1 MGMFIGVYELDG
13 KTNFGIYN
21 YGKNVYGGYNA
32 GWDLWHE
39 ETFSPEVNVIGIL
52 DFKISGKTYEERKAS
67 AEDLAKEWQ
76 LYYSYYEWSYGELG
90 AIYDYFTTIGKRYGL
105 LRVFKENAI
114 C

>member
-1 MGMFIGVYELDG
+1 MFIGVYELEG
-13 KTNFGIYN
+13 KTNFGIYFT
-21 YGKNVYGGYNA
+21 GKNAIPYNA

-39 ETFSPEVNVIGIL
+39 ETFSPEVNIIGIL

-90 AIYDYFTTIGKRYGL
+90 AIYDYFKTIGKRYGL
-105 LRVFKENAI
+105 LRVFKENGI